1 MSLISPKTIIITAYP
16 GKHGSITMQPSQ
28 PEFSILG
35 GGDSSDYDSDGDGGG
50 SGGGGPRKRRRLTHL
65 SPDEKMLRRKL
76 KNRVAAQTARDRK
89 KALMQDLEEKVSK
102 LEDENKQL
110 RKQNNSLKEASSS
123 LVEENASLKSRLSA
137 PVLVPVKTESEPIR
151 SAAPAVP
158 LQKERVQILSR
169 WMAQYSTLVMILSLV
184 ATLACA
190 KNLEQQTQESASS
203 RKRKQPRPS
212 RRILLEEVPVK
223 QEVETPEEPSAPPL
237 VQWWG
242 SHQQSWNP
250 STS

>member
-1 MSLISPKTIIITAYP
+1 MSLISPKTIVITAYP
-16 GKHGSITMQPSQ
+16 GNHGSITVQPTQ
-28 PEFSILG
+28 NEYSIIG
-35 GGDSSDYDSDGDGGG
+35 GCDSSDYDSDGGG

-110 RKQNNSLKEASSS
+110 RKQNNSLKETSSS
-123 LVEENASLKSRLSA
+123 LVEENEALKSRLSA
-137 PVLVPVKTESEPIR
+137 PVQVTVKTDSEPIR

-190 KNLEQQTQESASS
+190 KNLQTQESASS

-223 QEVETPEEPSAPPL
+223 QEVKTSDEPSTPPL
-237 VQWWG
+237 VPWWG